1 MPVAAEGRQRNVFRP
16 AARANESLGHLAR
29 QSRREKRVVGRIEP
43 QRGNA
48 GARTIARGRVDQ
60 AVRRAVAGLR
70 MPAASTAGEIDDG
83 KHAGRLLARGRERSP
98 TASRPADQE
107 NTIALHFGATA
118 EIVDRRPDVLGC
130 GQPGAIVVGA
140 AARSEVFQPRAASLP
155 IAAAERQPD
164 HVSTRKQP
172 IRYRGKRRYLHAGA
186 LGGIGGRTMA
196 DDGKRERP
204 RPRRSKHPRLQRAAA
219 RGRKP
224 DNLLG
229 GRFDRC
235 RRRGIR
241 RQRDDRKRGQHA
253 EDGNAQKTNV
263 R

>member
-1 MPVAAEGRQRNVFRP
+1 MTAKTPGGPLR
-16 AARANESLGHLAR
+16 AARG
-29 QSRREKRVVGRIEP
+29 P
-43 QRGNA
+43 
-48 GARTIARGRVDQ
+48 
-60 AVRRAVAGLR
+60 
-70 MPAASTAGEIDDG
+70 P
-83 KHAGRLLARGRERSP
+83 P
-98 TASRPADQE
+98 PPSRPADQK
-107 NTIALHFGATA
+107 NTIALHLGATA
-118 EIVDRRPDVLGC
+118 EIVDRRSDVLGR

-155 IAAAERQPD
+155 IAAAERQAD

-224 DNLLG
+224 
-229 GRFDRC
+229 
-235 RRRGIR
+235 
-241 RQRDDRKRGQHA
+241 
-253 EDGNAQKTNV
+253 
-263 R
+263 